1 MSPRI
6 SCKASLASPP
16 SRGDAGPVGAA
27 PHLHLPALLPP
38 QLVPVDGI
46 PGLGLRRVGFLGGHT
61 SVPENG
67 LCLLWSGPSG
77 ICVLQTATRLWQRR
91 GLARPSRWGARA
103 LSPEPALQATSL
115 GVPAAT
121 SAVNF
126 VCTKPCPHGLLG
138 VIIHQRLSGK
148 FIIS

>member
-1 MSPRI
+1 M
-6 SCKASLASPP
+6 
-16 SRGDAGPVGAA
+16 
-27 PHLHLPALLPP
+27 
-38 QLVPVDGI
+38 
-46 PGLGLRRVGFLGGHT
+46 GFLGGHT

-67 LCLLWSGPSG
+67 LRLLWSGPSG
-77 ICVLQTATRLWQRR
+77 ICVLQTAMRLWQRC
-91 GLARPSRWGARA
+91 GLARPFQWGACA